1 MFQDDL
7 RAAAALSHSTLTE
20 ALAEWGTLPVI
31 EGMRYA
37 LEGGKGLRGYL
48 ALESSRLH
56 GIPADRARFAAA
68 AIDAIHAYSLV
79 HDDLPAMDD
88 DDMRRGRPTV
98 HKKWDEATGILVGD
112 GLLTLAFELLAE
124 NDCGGLVGS
133 LAHAAGARGMVLG
146 QAQDMAAEAADVP
159 LTLTQITELQK
170 NKTGAL
176 IEWAAMAG
184 PRLAGA
190 DPSAL
195 GRFAECLGLA
205 FQIADDLLDVEG
217 DAEVVGKAVGK
228 DEEAGKA
235 TFVTILGVSGAKARA
250 AELVEE
256 ACAALDPYGAEA
268 ASLKDAARFVIA
280 RRS

>member
-1 MFQDDL
+1 M
-7 RAAAALSHSTLTE
+7 AET
-20 ALAEWGTLPVI
+20 LAEWGTLPVI

-48 ALESSRLH
+48 AIESSRLH

-133 LAHAAGARGMVLG
+133 LAQAAGAQGMVLG

-159 LTLTQITELQK
+159 LTLSEITALQK

-184 PRLAGA
+184 PRLAGD

-195 GRFAECLGLA
+195 GRYADCLGLA

-228 DEEAGKA
+228 DEDAGKA
-235 TFVTILGVSGAKARA
+235 TFVTILGVTGAKARA
-250 AELVEE
+250 AKLVEE
-256 ACAALDPYGAEA
+256 ACTALDPYGAEA

>member
-7 RAAAALSHSTLTE
+7 RAAAALSHSTLAET
-20 ALAEWGTLPVI
+20 LAEWGTLPVI

-48 ALESSRLH
+48 AIESSRLH

-133 LAHAAGARGMVLG
+133 LAQAAGARGMVLG

-159 LTLTQITELQK
+159 LTLSEITALQK

-184 PRLAGA
+184 PRLAGD

-195 GRFAECLGLA
+195 GRYADCLGLA

-228 DEEAGKA
+228 DEDAGKA
-235 TFVTILGVSGAKARA
+235 TFVTILGVTGAKARA
-250 AELVEE
+250 AKLVEE
-256 ACAALDPYGAEA
+256 ACTALDPYGAEA